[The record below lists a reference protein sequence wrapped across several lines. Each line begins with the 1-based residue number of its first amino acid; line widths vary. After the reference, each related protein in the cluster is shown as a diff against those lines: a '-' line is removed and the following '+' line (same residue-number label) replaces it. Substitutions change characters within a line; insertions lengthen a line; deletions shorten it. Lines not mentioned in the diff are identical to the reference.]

1 MLIVSCADDQA
12 DSGVMGNQPERR
24 KRMVRSALQG
34 AGFQAIDVSVPE
46 ADLSLASC
54 VHSPGLLGF
63 LDSAWERWE
72 QLWTSQAGNRGYL
85 EPFGVAAGVTSSTT
99 TRTSN
104 APEVPALVPCYVA
117 PRDGLQRPSATV
129 IGALAVYALDR
140 ETPITRHTR
149 SQLCFDLAV
158 VRECVERV
166 VASAVTGEEKK
177 NNNNNNNNAPP
188 ALLYAQVTHPGHHS
202 GADFYGGFCFL
213 NNVAIAARQI
223 NRRVGKRVAI
233 LDVDY
238 HAANGT
244 MSAFFFFFFFFFF
257 FLFVSFSNSCYAR
270 YVL

>member
-24 KRMVRSALQG
+24 KRMVRSALQD
-34 AGFQAIDVSVPE
+34 AGFQAIDVTVPE

-85 EPFGVAAGVTSSTT
+85 EPFGVAAGVTSDTA
-99 TRTSN
+99 RTSG

-129 IGALAVYALDR
+129 IGALAVFALDR

-149 SQLCFDLAV
+149 SQLCFDMAV
-158 VRECVERV
+158 VRECVDRI
-166 VASAVTGEEKK
+166 VASATAMTGEEK
-177 NNNNNNNNAPP
+177 NNNHASP

-244 MSAFFFFFFFFFF
+244 MSKD
-257 FLFVSFSNSCYAR
+257 
-270 YVL
+270 